1 MMRFKA
7 TEEDDEEHKK
17 PCRITTPLCPR
28 GPVDGI
34 EHCTV

>member
-1 MMRFKA
+1 LMRFKA

-17 PCRITTPLCPR
+17 PCPITTPLCPR